1 MRQVFG
7 RDATASVGDDDFD
20 GVAIRGIAHLDATIE
35 WRVLDGVIEDVDE
48 DTSEPVRVSNDFRR
62 RPFRQMES
70 HRLSFSCG
78 VILSST
84 NDSSRTAQEIDE
96 TLLMFQSIAWPARL
110 VGSN

>member
-7 RDATASVGDDDFD
+7 RDAAASVGDDDFD

-48 DTSEPVRVSNDFRR
+48 DTLEPVRVSNDFRR
-62 RPFRQMES
+62 RPFCPMES
-70 HRLSFSCG
+70 HRLSFSRG

-84 NDSSRTAQEIDE
+84 NDSNRASQKFYD
-96 TLLMFQSIAWPARL
+96 TLLMFRSSAWTARL